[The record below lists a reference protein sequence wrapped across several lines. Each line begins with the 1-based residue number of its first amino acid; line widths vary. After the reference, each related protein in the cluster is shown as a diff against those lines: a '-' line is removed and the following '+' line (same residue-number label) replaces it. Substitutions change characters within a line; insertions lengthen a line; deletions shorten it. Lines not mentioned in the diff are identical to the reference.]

1 MYTCSSIGIDKLL
14 FVRHANAEP
23 SVSGT
28 PSRKEAPHDWKR
40 SDQMRPLSKRGKA
53 QCSEKR
59 GLLKGLEIRINLS
72 SPARRASETAA
83 LMTIEGG
90 GEISL
95 RMVESLHPAGMSD
108 LCEDL
113 FDELGYGPLQRFFG
127 MERGREAFVEYG
139 RRVCEE
145 MDVKVGGP
153 GVGSLH
159 GDTMAVFGHAVF
171 INAVALVAATEWGIS
186 NAEDILQYDLEEG
199 DAILVDKRN
208 NRVEYLHAD
217 A

>member
-1 MYTCSSIGIDKLL
+1 MYTCSRIGIDKLL

-23 SVSGT
+23 SAAGT
-28 PSRKEAPHDWKR
+28 PLRKEAPHDWKR
-40 SDQMRPLSKRGKA
+40 SDQMRPLSKKGKT
-53 QCSEKR
+53 QCSDKR
-59 GLLKGLEIRINLS
+59 GLLKGLDIRINLS
-72 SPARRASETAA
+72 SPARRATETAA
-83 LMTIEGG
+83 LMTIDGG

-108 LCEDL
+108 VCEDL
-113 FDELGYGPLQRFFG
+113 FDELGYGPLERFFVE
-127 MERGREAFVEYG
+127 ERGRTAFLEYG
-139 RRVCEE
+139 HRVCEE
-145 MDVKVGGP
+145 MNLKVSGP
-153 GVGSLH
+153 AVGSLH

-171 INAVALVAATEWGIS
+171 INAVAYVSASEWGIS
-186 NAEDILQYDLEEG
+186 SAEDILRFDLAEG